1 MKEFTNWTHSKKPII
16 GLAPMDGITDPAFR
30 ELVDKY
36 SKPDVLF
43 TEFVAVEGITHGVT
57 SLFKCF
63 LRHKTETPI
72 IAQLFGFDLKAFYKA
87 TFIAA
92 ELGFDGIDINMGCP
106 DNNIMKKGGGGALI
120 GKPEH
125 AKNIIRVVKEAVN
138 DWYEGKTMESAQIT
152 PKIIEWI
159 KSITTPLS
167 VKRNK
172 LPVTVKTR
180 TGLDQAVTEFWIS
193 QLLEVKPEA
202 ITLHGRTL
210 LQMYKGLAD
219 WEEIGKASK
228 LVKQTNTIFLGNGD
242 VRSIDQANERI
253 LKYGLDGV
261 LVGRGTLG
269 NPWFFSGKVA
279 SQQERFEAMIEHSML
294 YLRYRPELKLYPMR
308 KHLAWYC
315 TGFERSRAARDQLMK
330 VVTLQDLQGV
340 LSSLQT

>member
-1 MKEFTNWTHSKKPII
+1 MINWTTIKKSII
-16 GLAPMDGITDPAFR
+16 GLAPMDGITDAAYR
-30 ELVDKY
+30 ELIDKY

-72 IAQLFGFDLKAFYKA
+72 IAQLFGSDLKAFYKA

-120 GKPEH
+120 GKPDH
-125 AKNIIRVVKEAVN
+125 AKNIIKTVKEAVN
-138 DWYEGKTMESAQIT
+138 DWYEGKSMEDAQVA

-159 KSITTPLS
+159 KSIASPS
-167 VKRNK
+167 FSKRNK

-180 TGLDQAVTEFWIS
+180 TGLDYSVTEFWIS
-193 QLLEVKPEA
+193 QLLEASPEA

-219 WEEIGKASK
+219 WVEIEKASK
-228 LVKQTNTIFLGNGD
+228 LVRQTSTIFLGNGD
-242 VRSIDQANERI
+242 VKTMAQAKKRI
-253 LKYGLDGV
+253 EEYDLDGI

-269 NPWFFSGKVA
+269 NPWFFSDKVPTLK
-279 SQQERFEAMIEHSML
+279 ERFAAMVEHSDL
-294 YLRYRPELKLYPMR
+294 YLKYRPELKLYPMR

-315 TGFERSRAARDQLMK
+315 TGFEGSRAVRDRLMK
-330 VVTLQDLQGV
+330 VVTIEDLKSI

>member
-1 MKEFTNWTHSKKPII
+1 MINWTKLKKPII

-30 ELVDKY
+30 ELVDAY

-72 IAQLFGFDLKAFYKA
+72 IAQLFGSDLKAFYKA
-87 TFIAA
+87 VFIAA

-120 GKPEH
+120 GRPEH
-125 AKNIIRVVKEAVN
+125 AKNIVKVVKEAVN
-138 DWYEGKTMESAQIT
+138 DWYEGKTLESAQVA

-159 KSITTPLS
+159 KSLTSPLPT
-167 VKRNK
+167 KRKK

-180 TGLDQAVTEFWIS
+180 TGLDHAVTEFWVS
-193 QLLEVKPEA
+193 QLLEVQPEA
-202 ITLHGRTL
+202 ISLHGRTL

-242 VRSIDQANERI
+242 VKSMEQAKGKIE
-253 LKYGLDGV
+253 KYGLDGV
-261 LVGRGTLG
+261 LVGRGALG

-279 SQQERFEAMIEHSML
+279 SQKERFEAMKEHSAL
-294 YLRYRPELKLYPMR
+294 YLKYRPELKLYPMR

-315 TGFERSRAARDQLMK
+315 TGFEGSRALRDRLMK
-330 VVTLQDLQGV
+330 VVELSDLDNLLQK
-340 LSSLQT
+340 

>member
-1 MKEFTNWTHSKKPII
+1 
-16 GLAPMDGITDPAFR
+16 MDGITDAAFR

-72 IAQLFGFDLKAFYKA
+72 IAQLFGSDLKAFYKA

-106 DNNIMKKGGGGALI
+106 DSNIMKKGGGGALI
-120 GKPEH
+120 GRPDH
-125 AKNIIRVVKEAVN
+125 AINIIKVVKEAIQ
-138 DWYEGKTMESAQIT
+138 DWHGGKTLESAQVA

-159 KSITTPLS
+159 KLITTPLPL
-167 VKRNK
+167 KRNK
-172 LPVTVKTR
+172 LPVTLKTR
-180 TGLDQAVTEFWIS
+180 TGLDYAVTESWIS
-193 QLLEVKPEA
+193 QLLEVSPEA

-210 LQMYKGLAD
+210 LQMYKGMAD

-228 LVKQTNTIFLGNGD
+228 LVRQTSTIFLGNGD
-242 VRSIDQANERI
+242 VKSMEQAKEKIKEYN
-253 LKYGLDGV
+253 LDGV
-261 LVGRGTLG
+261 LVGRGALG
-269 NPWFFSGKVA
+269 NPWFFSGKIA
-279 SQQERFEAMIEHSML
+279 SQKERFDAMREHSAL
-294 YLRYRPELKLYPMR
+294 YLKYRPELKLYPMR

-315 TGFERSRAARDQLMK
+315 TGFEGSRALRDRLMK
-330 VVTLQDLQGV
+330 VVNLTDLDNL
-340 LSSLQT
+340 LSK